1 MAWTPASRDGSASA
15 FDAPESHTAT
25 PAVAA
30 DPQTL
35 WRLALPGL
43 LGLGVL
49 ALTLGLSRPA
59 QAQEFD
65 FKGFGTLAVGQVLS
79 GSRDTP
85 LLGRYDCPCTI
96 ADYGHGGLYSKSWS
110 ASPESKLGLQST
122 VKFGGQWSATGQ
134 VVVRDVD
141 GLKAGLEW
149 AYLSYTPDSHW
160 TLQAGRKRLPLFYY
174 SDFQDVGY
182 AYNWIRPPQ
191 DVYGWEAINF
201 NGLTAA
207 YSTQLG
213 DWSLRGSA
221 FAGREATKD
230 NDAAKIYYEARQDI
244 TWKRIV
250 GADLELANDWLTLRF
265 NLIKNKVDQ
274 WDYSDGTRTQVTQ
287 GQSQLIYG
295 VAANIDWE
303 DWLLRSEYSIFDRSD
318 FSYKANGVAV
328 AVGRRIGK
336 FTPMLTFGRYRET
349 NRWAPDTVQR
359 DDTLSLSL
367 RYELGRATSLKLQWD
382 RFKDK
387 SGPALDFVGHSKLLS
402 LSLDTV
408 F

>member
-1 MAWTPASRDGSASA
+1 MPEPA
-15 FDAPESHTAT
+15 
-25 PAVAA
+25 PAVYWKMAM
-30 DPQTL
+30 PGL
-35 WRLALPGL
+35 FGLGLLAL
-43 LGLGVL
+43 V
-49 ALTLGLSRPA
+49 LGLSQPA

-65 FKGFGTLAVGQVLS
+65 FKGFGTLAVGAVQS
-79 GSRDTP
+79 GSRQTQ
-85 LLGRYDCPCTI
+85 LMGRFDCPCAI

-122 VKFGGQWSATGQ
+122 WKLDPQWSATGQ

-149 AYLSYTPDSHW
+149 AYLSYSPNSSW

-201 NGLTAA
+201 NGFTAA
-207 YSTQLG
+207 YNTQMG

-230 NDAAKIYYEARQDI
+230 NDAAKIYYDSRQDI
-244 TWKRIV
+244 TWKGII

-274 WDYSDGTRTQVTQ
+274 WDYSSGTREQATRAQA
-287 GQSQLIYG
+287 QLIYG
-295 VAANIDWE
+295 VAANIDWQ

-318 FSYKANGVAV
+318 FSYKANGVAL
-328 AVGRRIGK
+328 AVGYRIGK
-336 FTPMLTFGRYRET
+336 FTPMLTVGRYRET

-367 RYELGRATSLKLQWD
+367 RYELGRATALKLQWD

-387 SGPALDFVGHSKLLS
+387 SGPALDFVGNSKLLT

>member
-1 MAWTPASRDGSASA
+1 
-15 FDAPESHTAT
+15 
-25 PAVAA
+25 
-30 DPQTL
+30 
-35 WRLALPGL
+35 
-43 LGLGVL
+43 
-49 ALTLGLSRPA
+49 
-59 QAQEFD
+59 
-65 FKGFGTLAVGQVLS
+65 
-79 GSRDTP
+79 
-85 LLGRYDCPCTI
+85 
-96 ADYGHGGLYSKSWS
+96 
-110 ASPESKLGLQST
+110 
-122 VKFGGQWSATGQ
+122 
-134 VVVRDVD
+134 
-141 GLKAGLEW
+141 
-149 AYLSYTPDSHW
+149 
-160 TLQAGRKRLPLFYY
+160 
-174 SDFQDVGY
+174 
-182 AYNWIRPPQ
+182 
-191 DVYGWEAINF
+191 
-201 NGLTAA
+201 
-207 YSTQLG
+207 
-213 DWSLRGSA
+213 
-221 FAGREATKD
+221 
-230 NDAAKIYYEARQDI
+230 
-244 TWKRIV
+244 
-250 GADLELANDWLTLRF
+250 LANDWLTLRF
-265 NLIKNKVDQ
+265 NIIKNKVDQ

-295 VAANIDWE
+295 VAANIDWD